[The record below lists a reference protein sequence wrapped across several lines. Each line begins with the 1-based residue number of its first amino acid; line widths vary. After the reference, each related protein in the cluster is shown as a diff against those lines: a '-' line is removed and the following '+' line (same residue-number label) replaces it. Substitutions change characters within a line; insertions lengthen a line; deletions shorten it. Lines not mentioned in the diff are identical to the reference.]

1 MNKHVEQITRNT
13 QKILNFLE
21 KGHMSDDNY
30 IGSDMPFFMKN
41 DNDTFTIGH
50 HNLPEMP
57 NGLNHDIVKMFQ
69 IIGNPQREVYI
80 NDWTI
85 MSLNQCIQMY
95 EMKVNNGQHMVFDIG
110 YIYAG
115 MGHVRML
122 SCDLKTGKLFTRI
135 DGGGDDYVRELYFKE
150 ILNFDR
156 NNYEYFDFDK
166 FMEMTNV

>member
-1 MNKHVEQITRNT
+1 MNKHVEQITRNV
-13 QKILNFLE
+13 QKIHDFLK
-21 KGHMSDDNY
+21 KGHMSDNDY
-30 IGSDMPFFMKN
+30 VGSDMPFFMKD
-41 DNDTFTIGH
+41 DNNTFTVGH

-57 NGLNHDIVKMFQ
+57 NDLNHNIIKMFQ

-95 EMKVNNGQHMVFDIG
+95 EMKVNNGQDMVFDIG
-110 YIYAG
+110 FIYAG

-135 DGGGDDYVRELYFKE
+135 DGGGDDYARELYFRE
-150 ILNFDR
+150 ILKFDR
-156 NNYEYFDFDK
+156 NNYEYFDFK
-166 FMEMTNV
+166 RFMEMTNV